1 MALVRCAQILI
12 CSLAIALAGCSP
24 PETGP
29 EYIDDYLQRLA
40 RTLNTPVPVSGK
52 LWAPPR
58 LQDAGVAKLP
68 IPGSKLDVLDFL
80 SLSGCA
86 LQVNLGRRNSS
97 LGRTASPSQQL
108 LLDLE
113 FLALAPA
120 CIATLV
126 DQGKTD
132 IAAQLVDA
140 QSTRTAFLRQR
151 IFNALLAGPEYS
163 RFWKLPPK
171 LQAYPDQVGG
181 RVIEA
186 LHWFNQAIRMWLEG
200 RYEFQVDQLETQ
212 LYHLRSGDGGSLLLA
227 AVVQA
232 RILEQATAAVDARGD
247 SAPLCPQNLTTGT
260 AKTLAT
266 VVVKYFAGQVQ
277 PWLARLHQRQRALM
291 PPILGIEA
299 QLEPALPEGY
309 RRWLS
314 MRDATLATLGSMPRQ
329 HVTALQR
336 LGASCPGGLL
346 AGHTPQT

>member
-1 MALVRCAQILI
+1 M
-12 CSLAIALAGCSP
+12 
-24 PETGP
+24 
-29 EYIDDYLQRLA
+29 
-40 RTLNTPVPVSGK
+40 
-52 LWAPPR
+52 
-58 LQDAGVAKLP
+58 
-68 IPGSKLDVLDFL
+68 LDFL

-97 LGRTASPSQQL
+97 LGRTAFPSQQL

-247 SAPLCPQNLTTGT
+247 SAPC
-260 AKTLAT
+260 A
-266 VVVKYFAGQVQ
+266 
-277 PWLARLHQRQRALM
+277 
-291 PPILGIEA
+291 
-299 QLEPALPEGY
+299 
-309 RRWLS
+309 
-314 MRDATLATLGSMPRQ
+314 PR
-329 HVTALQR
+329 T
-336 LGASCPGGLL
+336 
-346 AGHTPQT
+346 

>member
-1 MALVRCAQILI
+1 MALLRCTQILI

-29 EYIDDYLQRLA
+29 EYLDDYLQRLA
-40 RTLNTPVPVSGK
+40 RTLDTPVPVSDK

-58 LQDAGVAKLP
+58 LQDAGLAKLP

-132 IAAQLVDA
+132 IAAQLVAA
-140 QSTRTAFLRQR
+140 QSTRTTFLRQR

-163 RFWKLPPK
+163 RFWKLPPN
-171 LQAYPDQVGG
+171 LQDYPDQVGG

-186 LHWFNQAIRMWLEG
+186 LHWFNQATRNWLG
-200 RYEFQVDQLETQ
+200 GDYEFQVDQLETQ
-212 LYHLRSGDGGSLLLA
+212 LYHLRSGDGGALLLA
-227 AVVQA
+227 AVIQA
-232 RILEQATAAVDARGD
+232 RVLEQATATVDARGD
-247 SAPLCPQNLTTGT
+247 SALLCPQNLATST
-260 AKTLAT
+260 ASTLGT
-266 VVVKYFAGQVQ
+266 VVFKYFVGQVQ
-277 PWLARLHQRQRALM
+277 AWLARLHQRQRALM
-291 PPILGIEA
+291 PPILDIEA
-299 QLEPALPEGY
+299 QLEPALPETY
-309 RRWLS
+309 RQWLS
-314 MRDATLATLGSMPRQ
+314 KRDATLATLGSMSRD

-336 LGASCPGGLL
+336 LSTSCPGGLL
-346 AGHTPQT
+346 PGGTPQT